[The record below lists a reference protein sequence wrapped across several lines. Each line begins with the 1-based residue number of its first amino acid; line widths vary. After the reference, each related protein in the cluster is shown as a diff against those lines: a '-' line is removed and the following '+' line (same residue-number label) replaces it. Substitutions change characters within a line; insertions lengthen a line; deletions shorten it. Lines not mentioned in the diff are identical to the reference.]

1 MNKINFDKYN
11 YPNKEFICISGY
23 LGEWV
28 GDQFFFGSY
37 KSMLYVCSNFI
48 NEMYNY
54 NDKKYYPL
62 KKYEHT
68 TILAPERQLYLYL
81 KDKKENNFEIIDLK
95 IYIRNLIINIYL

>member
-1 MNKINFDKYN
+1 MSLSDDDIYGKTYYVDNNNISYDIVIKGRFDRLLYMNKINFDKYN

-48 NEMYNY
+48 NEMEESSYN
-54 NDKKYYPL
+54 L
-62 KKYEHT
+62 LE
-68 TILAPERQLYLYL
+68 IFRE
-81 KDKKENNFEIIDLK
+81 KESENHV
-95 IYIRNLIINIYL
+95 